1 MKRRD
6 FVSALGVG
14 AVGAAITGCAPK
26 TQECVNTG
34 SNSQQQIRWK
44 MVTSWPKNFPGL
56 GTAPERFADFVKKM
70 SNGRLEIKVY
80 GANELVPAMGVFDA
94 VSGGTAEVGHS
105 GAYYWKGK
113 AVAAQFFTSVPF
125 GLTAQEMNG
134 WLLHGGGLALW
145 EELYARYDLVPI
157 PGGNTG
163 VQMAGWFNKEI
174 NSLADLQGVKM
185 RIPGLGGEVFKA
197 ASGTAVTIPGGEIF
211 TSLQTGV
218 IDAAEW
224 VGPFNDLVIG
234 FHQVAKYYYY
244 PGWHETGPT
253 LECIVNKEAFDSLPP
268 DLQAIVEIAAS
279 ATNDQM
285 LAEFM
290 ARNAFALTEI
300 EQMEDVKILPFP
312 DDVMTALEQ
321 ASDEIIAEISARD
334 EKFKTIYQSFL
345 GYMNTVS
352 KWTEIS
358 EFAMLANRY
367 KKD

>member
-6 FVSALGVG
+6 LILGAG
-14 AVGAAITGCAPK
+14 AMGLAAPTK
-26 TQECVNTG
+26 TKAADKETFK
-34 SNSQQQIRWK
+34 WK
-44 MVTSWPKNFPGL
+44 MVTTWPPNFPGL
-56 GTAPERFADFVKKM
+56 GTGAMKM
-70 SNGRLEIKVY
+70 AKSIEKASSGRLKIKVF
-80 GANELVPAMGVFDA
+80 GGGELVPPFEVFDY
-94 VSGGTAEVGHS
+94 VSGGGAEMGH
-105 GAYYWKGK
+105 GAAYYWRGK
-113 AVAAQFFTSVPF
+113 SDASQIFTALPF
-125 GLTAQEMNG
+125 GLNAMEMNG
-134 WLLHGGGLALW
+134 WFYYGGGL
-145 EELYARYDLVPI
+145 ELYRDLYEPFNLR
-157 PGGNTG
+157 PFPAGNSG
-163 VQMAGWFNKEI
+163 CQMGGWFKNEI
-174 NSLADLQGVKM
+174 KSAADLQGLKM
-185 RIPGLGGEVFKA
+185 RIPGLGGE
-197 ASGTAVTIPGGEIF
+197 I
-211 TSLQTGV
+211 LRR
-218 IDAAEW
+218 
-224 VGPFNDLVIG
+224 
-234 FHQVAKYYYY
+234 YYYY

-300 EQMEDVKILPFP
+300 EQMDDVKILPFP

-345 GYMNTVS
+345 DYMNTVS